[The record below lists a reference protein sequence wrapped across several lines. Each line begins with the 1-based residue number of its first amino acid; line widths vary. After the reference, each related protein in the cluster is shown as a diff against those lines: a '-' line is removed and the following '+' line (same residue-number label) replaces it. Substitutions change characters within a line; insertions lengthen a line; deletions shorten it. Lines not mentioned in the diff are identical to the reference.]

1 MADKITHEAIT
12 ETVRHKTTQFGTA
25 VTREKQDKARQ
36 GTSTCMRTVRKMGEG
51 KVKLS

>member
-12 ETVRHKTTQFGTA
+12 ETVRNETTQFGKA

-36 GTSTCMRTVRKMGEG
+36 GTSTCMKGVQKTGEG
-51 KVKLS
+51 KVELS